1 MRQAVGALII
11 KDGRILAISR
21 RHDKTK
27 FGLIGGK
34 VDPEETLEQALVRE
48 VKEEAHVTINSLVL
62 IFTRVELREHP
73 SGEDFYTYCYHA
85 VSWEGDPKDSEE
97 GVIKWLTEAELTSP
111 EIGAFADYNKKTL
124 EAFKAK
130 FPEVSLFVEG
140 T

>member
-1 MRQAVGALII
+1 MRQAVVALII

-62 IFTRVELREHP
+62 IFTRVEP
-73 SGEDFYTYCYHA
+73 KVTPDGEDFNTYCYYA
-85 VSWEGDPKDSEE
+85 LVWEGEPQNSEE
-97 GVIKWLTEAELTSP
+97 GEVKWLTQAELTSP
-111 EIGAFADYNKKTL
+111 EIGAFADYNRRTL
-124 EAFKAK
+124 DAFKVL
-130 FPEVSLFVEG
+130 FPNIPLV
-140 T
+140 